1 MTPKCNL
8 QFVEGAQAEIVQQF
22 LMNFLLNKKERKNG
36 RKEPSNINST
46 GLSCSLFNV
55 SCWTAVP
62 EKVLNLNISIFSRQF
77 NLS

>member
-22 LMNFLLNKKERKNG
+22 LMNFPLNKKERKNG
-36 RKEPSNINST
+36 RKEPSNIDST

-55 SCWTAVP
+55 SC
-62 EKVLNLNISIFSRQF
+62 
-77 NLS
+77 